1 MTIEKRHDDCETC
14 DRMAREAE
22 RTAVELGRDSW
33 VSEDGTSYLL
43 ISEIRE
49 AERRERL
56 QERFERQLARLRRL
70 SNRRDTT
77 P

>member
-1 MTIEKRHDDCETC
+1 MRTTMTEHPLIH
-14 DRMAREAE
+14 
-22 RTAVELGRDSW
+22 RD
-33 VSEDGTSYLL
+33 EDGTSYLL

>member
-1 MTIEKRHDDCETC
+1 MEHPLIHHD
-14 DRMAREAE
+14 
-22 RTAVELGRDSW
+22 
-33 VSEDGTSYLL
+33 EDGTSYLL
-43 ISEIRE
+43 LSEVRE
-49 AERRERL
+49 AEQRERL